1 MMNHRRDAVE
11 LPATLER
18 LISALERLTG
28 RIPLGHALTLIGAI
42 GVLLTSAMVFTVW
55 RIEAERTRHEF
66 DADAVRLQMLL
77 QDRLMQRVMTLEQAA
92 AWFGANDRGMASAS
106 WPAARILRVNGEAA
120 SPAALS
126 RLGGYTPADSE
137 ALASCLVHV
146 EVGATTLCPPATGAA
161 SENRFMARALPAS
174 RGWVVALLND
184 ADLLPA
190 ALSRG
195 DWLLWARLFGKV
207 PVPLHE
213 GARLPAA
220 PALDEAALTR
230 WHRDVGIMLAGER
243 LTLTLQGHEQARG
256 WWQGLMRY
264 ASVWAAAAFGLVCTL
279 TALHVYLML
288 ISTRR
293 RAARMASEMSA
304 ELERTQSRN
313 QAVMDT
319 AADAIVMVDGQGLVR
334 WCNQATT
341 SIFGRPPDVLVGQ
354 PIDSVLPALSP
365 DGLDDWFANHGFSN
379 RVIGCETTGLRNE
392 GTAFP
397 VAVSASRAT
406 LDGERIQTFI
416 VRDTTDAKW
425 AEQELILRDRA
436 LASSADGVV
445 IASMTLPN
453 HPVIYVNA
461 AFEKITGYEAHE
473 VLGLNCSL
481 LQRHDR
487 NQPGVEAM
495 REAIREGRPC
505 QVVVRNYRK
514 DGSLFYNELAI
525 SPVLNAEGALT
536 HYVGVQSDI
545 TDRIAAEQVLQ
556 LRTERLNAVFDLS
569 PDGFV
574 VLDKRGEVSIVN
586 PAFERMTG
594 LLAADL
600 VGQSLEALEEQLMA
614 RCQWVET
621 DAVVSVEGQ
630 GPEGDARQFGPRE
643 LLHLHTPCART
654 LTRRVRHGG
663 QDNETV
669 MYFRDVTHER
679 EVDRMKSEFLS
690 MAAHELRTPMASIF
704 GFTELLLKRQF
715 SDERRN
721 DMLSTIHRQAQVL
734 INLVNELLD
743 LARIESRRGKDF
755 KRERQVLQPLIEA
768 TLSGL
773 LVHNDPRKVDYHLP
787 EEAIVVDVDREKLS
801 LALTN
806 VLSNAYKYS
815 PGGGAIE
822 LSLLWRSQGLQGV
835 QGEVGIQI
843 TDHGLGMTPDQLERV
858 FERFFRADTSGNIPG
873 TGLGM
878 TIVKEIIELHGGQ
891 VMLTS
896 EHGAGTTVVLWLPV
910 VSGAPVAQQGESEA
924 AMA

>member
-1 MMNHRRDAVE
+1 MNHRRDAVE
-11 LPATLER
+11 LPALMER

-28 RIPLGHALTLIGAI
+28 KIPLSRALPLIVAI
-42 GVLLTSAMVFTVW
+42 GVVLTSAMVLTVW
-55 RIEAERTRHEF
+55 RIEAKRVQHEV
-66 DADAVRLQMLL
+66 DADAVRLRLLL
-77 QDRLMQRVMTLEQAA
+77 QDRLTQRVTTLEQAA
-92 AWFGANDRGMASAS
+92 AWFGASDAGGASAG
-106 WPAARILRVNGEAA
+106 WPAARIVHV
-120 SPAALS
+120 PKAALEDG
-126 RLGGYTPADSE
+126 RLVERMAAGADDVAGLAACLRQLAPATP
-137 ALASCLVHV
+137 
-146 EVGATTLCPPATGAA
+146 TLCPPPPGSAGG
-161 SENRFMARALPAS
+161 SRFLAQALPGA
-174 RGWVVALLND
+174 RGWVVTRLQD
-184 ADLLPA
+184 AELLPA
-190 ALSRG
+190 
-195 DWLLWARLFGKV
+195 D
-207 PVPLHE
+207 
-213 GARLPAA
+213 LPAGSWSLWGRLLAQSPRALQAADTRAGAVPPPAGA
-220 PALDEAALTR
+220 PSWQRVLP
-230 WHRDVGIMLAGER
+230 VQVAGER
-243 LTLTLQGHEQARG
+243 LTLLVEGHDRPLG
-256 WWQGLMRY
+256 WWDRVLRY
-264 ASVWAAAAFGLVCTL
+264 ASVLSTAVFGLACTL
-279 TALHVYLML
+279 TAMHVYLML

-293 RAARMASEMSA
+293 RASRMAREMSA
-304 ELERTQSRN
+304 KLERTQSRN

-319 AADAIVMVDGQGLVR
+319 AADAIVLVDSQGLVR

-341 SIFGRPPDVLVGQ
+341 SIFGRTLDALVGQ
-354 PIDSVLPALSP
+354 PISSVLPALP
-365 DGLDDWFANHGFSN
+365 ADGLDEWFVNHGFSN

-406 LDGERIQTFI
+406 LDGELIQTFI

-425 AEQELILRDRA
+425 AEQELSLRNRA

-445 IASMTLPN
+445 ITSMTLPN
-453 HPVIYVNA
+453 QPMIYVNE
-461 AFEKITGYEAHE
+461 AFERITGYEAHE
-473 VLGLNCSL
+473 MLGLNCRL
-481 LQRHDR
+481 LQREDR
-487 NQPGVEAM
+487 DQPGIHAM

-525 SPVLNAEGALT
+525 SPVLNADGQVT
-536 HYVGVQSDI
+536 HYVGVQADI

-556 LRTERLNAVFDLS
+556 LRTERLNAVFALS

-574 VLDKRGEVSIVN
+574 LLDKRGEVSIVN

-600 VGQSLEALEEQLMA
+600 VGQSIEALDEQLMA
-614 RCQWVET
+614 RCQWIET
-621 DAVVSVEGQ
+621 DTVAPPEGQ
-630 GPEGDARQFGPRE
+630 SLEGDAHQFGPRE
-643 LLHLHTPCART
+643 LLHLHTPCTRT

-669 MYFRDVTHER
+669 MYFRDVTHEC

-715 SDERRN
+715 TDERRN

-755 KRERQVLQPLIEA
+755 NRERQVLQPLIEG

-773 LVHNDPRKVDYHLP
+773 LVHNDPRKVAYELP
-787 EEAIVVDVDREKLS
+787 EAPVVVDVDREKLS

-822 LSLLWRSQGLQGV
+822 LSLLTRHRGDQD
-835 QGEVGIQI
+835 EVGIQV
-843 TDHGLGMTPDQLERV
+843 TDHGLGMTPEQLGRV

-896 EHGAGTTVVLWLPV
+896 EFGVGTTVVLWLPV
-910 VSGAPVAQQGESEA
+910 VSGAPVARLGQPEA
-924 AMA
+924 TPA

>member
-1 MMNHRRDAVE
+1 MNERRHPVE
-11 LPATLER
+11 LPAAVER
-18 LISALERLTG
+18 LILRLERLTG
-28 RIPLGHALTLIGAI
+28 RIPMVHAMTLIGAI
-42 GVLLTSAMVFTVW
+42 GAGLTAAMVWTVW
-55 RIEAERTRHEF
+55 QIESERTAHEF
-66 DADAVRLQMLL
+66 EADAVRLQMLV
-77 QDRLMQRVMTLEQAA
+77 QDRLAQRVVLTEQAT
-92 AWFGANDRGMASAS
+92 AWFSSDALHDDHEAWSAVQLHRI
-106 WPAARILRVNGEAA
+106 PAHSA
-120 SPAALS
+120 SPAQLVRLTGSS
-126 RLGGYTPADSE
+126 RPEAE
-137 ALASCLVHV
+137 ALAACLLQMSRP
-146 EVGATTLCPPATGAA
+146 AATLCPPATGMAA
-161 SENRFMARALPAS
+161 SSRFLASALPAS
-174 RGWVVALLND
+174 RGWVVTRL
-184 ADLLPA
+184 ADSELLPA
-190 ALSRG
+190 SMPGGA
-195 DWLLWARLFGKV
+195 WHFEARLFGPQWV
-207 PVPLHE
+207 ALDRPATQVSPV
-213 GARLPAA
+213 RDAA
-220 PALDEAALTR
+220 PAGVASPWRRA
-230 WHRDVGIMLAGER
+230 MLLSIAGESV
-243 LTLTLQGHEQARG
+243 TLTLEGREPR
-256 WWQGLMRY
+256 R
-264 ASVWAAAAFGLVCTL
+264 SVWDTLRRHAGVWSAALFGVVCTL

-319 AADAIVMVDGQGLVR
+319 AADAIVLVDGQGRVS
-334 WCNQATT
+334 WCNQAST
-341 SIFGRPPDVLVGQ
+341 SIFGRPPEVLVDQ
-354 PIDSVLPALSP
+354 PISHVLPALP
-365 DGLDDWFANHGFSN
+365 ADGLDEWFANHGFSN
-379 RVIGCETTGLRNE
+379 RVIGYESTGLRNE

-397 VAVSASRAT
+397 VAVSASRAM

-425 AEQELILRDRA
+425 AEQELSLRDRA

-445 IASMTLPN
+445 ISSMTLPN

-473 VLGLNCSL
+473 ILGLNCKL
-481 LQRHDR
+481 LQRQDKD
-487 NQPGVEAM
+487 QPGIHAM

-525 SPVLNAEGALT
+525 SPVLNAEGVLT

-545 TDRIAAEQVLQ
+545 TDRIAAEQVLH
-556 LRTERLNAVFDLS
+556 LRTERLNAVFELS

-600 VGQSLEALEEQLMA
+600 VGQSMDALEEQLML
-614 RCQWVET
+614 RCEWVET
-621 DAVVSVEGQ
+621 DPGTTADVPG
-630 GPEGDARQFGPRE
+630 GDGDGRLSGARE
-643 LLHLHTPCART
+643 LLHLHTPCKRT
-654 LTRRVRHGG
+654 LSRRVRRGG
-663 QDNETV
+663 HDNETV

-755 KRERQVLQPLIEA
+755 KREKQVLQPLIEA

-773 LVHNDPRKVDYHLP
+773 LIHNDPRKVDFVLP
-787 EEAIVVDVDREKLS
+787 PEPILVDVDREKLS

-822 LSLLWRSQGLQGV
+822 LSLLWREQQGGR
-835 QGEVGIQI
+835 ECGIQV
-843 TDHGLGMTPDQLERV
+843 TDHGMGMTPDQLERV

-896 EHGAGTTVVLWLPV
+896 QFGAGTTVVLWLPV
-910 VSGAPVAQQGESEA
+910 IGVGAVPAAPALVADVV
-924 AMA
+924 